1 MGFHFCVCMGG
12 EEGGSAWGSGFREQL
27 LSMLDLA
34 ETGLP
39 QLGLPLRPR
48 PPYGTF
54 VPVSLPVADG
64 KKTVPG

>member
-1 MGFHFCVCMGG
+1 MCAWAGG
-12 EEGGSAWGSGFREQL
+12 GGSAWGSGFREQL

-54 VPVSLPVADG
+54 VPVPLPVADG